1 MTTFHENWYFTEDCQ
16 ALAELARTT
25 NHLTGAVIEVG
36 CWEGKSTI
44 ALANAVA
51 PDFVQAVDTW
61 EGSPGEISAD
71 LAAGRDVYATFLD
84 NIASATA
91 GNVIAHRMG
100 WREFFADWAA
110 PIRLVHIDATH
121 SYDEVR
127 DNIASVQPF
136 VVPGGVICGD
146 DAHHP
151 PVRRAVMDTL
161 GNALLT
167 GAKLWHWTAC

>member
-1 MTTFHENWYFTEDCQ
+1 MSFTEDWYFPEDCQ
-16 ALAELARTT
+16 ALTAIAQAT
-25 NHLTGAVIEVG
+25 NHLDGAVIEVG

-44 ALANAVA
+44 ALATAVHPA
-51 PDFVQAVDTW
+51 FVQAVDTW

-71 LAAGRDVYATFLD
+71 LAAERDVYATFLD
-84 NIASATA
+84 NIAAGTA
-91 GNVIAHRMG
+91 GNVIPHRTG
-100 WREFFADWAA
+100 WREFFADWTA
-110 PIRLVHIDATH
+110 PIRLIHIDATH

-127 DNIASVQPF
+127 DNIATVRPF
-136 VVPGGVICGD
+136 MVPGGVIVGD

-167 GAKLWHWTAC
+167 GAKLWHWTAT